1 VLSLSKFL
9 SKVDQKLT
17 RVFDLYL
24 VRLFNL
30 YLIVILT
37 YLYTVSSTYDVL
49 HHIPPCLLDAS
60 KLLELR
66 KKLYSGTVTVE
77 EIDQIAADFLDG
89 EIVDWVSNWLSTVYP
104 VLDNSF
110 IHFF

>member
-1 VLSLSKFL
+1 MLFVLCLPKFL
-9 SKVDQKLT
+9 SKVDQTLT

-30 YLIVILT
+30 YLTVILT
-37 YLYTVSSTYDVL
+37 YPYTVSSTYDVL
-49 HHIPPCLLDAS
+49 HHVSPCLLDAS

-66 KKLYSGTVTVE
+66 KKLYSGAMTIE

-89 EIVDWVSNWLSTVYP
+89 EIIDSG
-104 VLDNSF
+104 
-110 IHFF
+110 